1 MQELCAAAA
10 LFFGRRRPADEEQTI
25 TDLICDVAVI
35 GAGTAGLAAERSA
48 RAAGATTLLID
59 DRFAGT
65 TCALVGC
72 MPSKLLIAA
81 AASAYGVA
89 RAGVFG
95 VVVPQHHVD
104 CPAVLRRVR
113 AERDAFVTATRK
125 SISTLPDEVRVQ
137 ARATFESATTL
148 RLDDGRRVTAKAVV
162 IATGSRPLVPET
174 YAPLGDLVFTNETVF
189 ELADL
194 PKTLAVIGAGPLGLE
209 LAQAMARLGVAVTL
223 LDKGET
229 LCALKDATVEASLRG
244 VIERDMA
251 VHVGVEVT
259 AARDGDSAVLR
270 WLGASAGEGRF
281 DRVLV
286 ATGRPPNLDGLGLET
301 TGLGLDEHGVPEFDR
316 GTMQCGTAPIFL
328 AGDAD
333 ADAPVLHEASDEG
346 AIAGAN
352 AASWPKVT
360 REERCV
366 PFAIT
371 FTDPPVAVIGATADD
386 DSVIGCASFEDQGRA
401 KIEARA
407 EGVVRLYAARPD
419 GRLTGAAMVGPGM
432 DHLGHLIAWA
442 VQRGET
448 ATRLLEMP
456 FYHPTLEEGLKTA
469 LREICGTVHAPLP
482 ANRDQGNPP
491 GG

>member
-1 MQELCAAAA
+1 MQELCAAPA
-10 LFFGRRRPADEEQTI
+10 LFPAVRRTADEEQTI
-25 TDLICDVAVI
+25 TDLTCDVAVI

-81 AASAYGVA
+81 AASAYDVG

-95 VVVPQHHVD
+95 VVVPQYHVD
-104 CPAVLRRVR
+104 GAAVLRRVR
-113 AERDAFVTATRK
+113 AERDAFVAATRE
-125 SISTLPDEVRVQ
+125 SIAALPDGVRVT
-137 ARATFESATTL
+137 ARATFENATTL
-148 RLDDGRRVTAKAVV
+148 RLDDGRCVTAKAVV
-162 IATGSRPLVPET
+162 IATGSRPLIPES
-174 YAPLGDLVFTNETVF
+174 YAPLGDLVLTNETVF

-194 PKTLAVIGAGPLGLE
+194 PRSLAVVGAGSLGLE
-209 LAQAMARLGVAVTL
+209 LAQAMARLGVTVTL
-223 LDKGET
+223 LDPGET
-229 LCALKDATVEASLRG
+229 LGGLKDATVETTLRE
-244 VIERDMA
+244 VIDRDMA
-251 VHVGVEVT
+251 VHLGVEI
-259 AARDGDSAVLR
+259 AATREGDCAVLR
-270 WLGASAGEGRF
+270 WHGASAGEGRF

-286 ATGRPPNLDGLGLET
+286 AAGRPPALDGLGLDT
-301 TGLGLDEHGVPEFDR
+301 TGLTLDEHGVPEFDR

-333 ADAPVLHEASDEG
+333 ADVAVLHEASDEG

-352 AASWPKVT
+352 AANWPRVT

-371 FTDPPVAVIGATADD
+371 FTDPPVAVIGRPADD
-386 DSVIGCASFEDQGRA
+386 DSVIGSASFEDQGRA

-407 EGVVRLYAARPD
+407 EGVVRLYAAHPD

-448 ATRLLEMP
+448 ATSLLEMP

-469 LREICGTVHAPLP
+469 LREICAAVHAPLP
-482 ANRDQGNPP
+482 ANRDEGNPP